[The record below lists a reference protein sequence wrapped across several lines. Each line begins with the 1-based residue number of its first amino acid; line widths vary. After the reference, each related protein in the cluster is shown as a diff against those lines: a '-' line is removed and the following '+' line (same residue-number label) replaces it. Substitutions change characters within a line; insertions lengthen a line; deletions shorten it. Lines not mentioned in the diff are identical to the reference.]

1 MKRGD
6 TIDKAIEFYH
16 KNIDPNTLEKVIKD
30 SEEKIQK
37 YIQSLKLKFDT
48 VQSKQLLRDFGLY
61 WCSIY
66 SAGSKI
72 LIYLLIIITFQNKNK
87 IKIKNIKE
95 RNNYKGD
102 KNSL

>member
-61 WCSIY
+61 
-66 SAGSKI
+66 
-72 LIYLLIIITFQNKNK
+72 
-87 IKIKNIKE
+87 
-95 RNNYKGD
+95 
-102 KNSL
+102 